1 MCSSDLSVSFRMAN
15 QLLAFYDLFRNFF
28 VSREN
33 DLDSFLAQIRK
44 EFYCGR
50 DAVGVGDGKVWTDQ
64 KTCAGGDG
72 WVCGVKASRWI
83 GRKKESHLLWT
94 RLLVLTSNAGFR
106 QGADRLLE

>member
-1 MCSSDLSVSFRMAN
+1 MVPPSEFD
-15 QLLAFYDLFRNFF
+15 
-28 VSREN
+28 
-33 DLDSFLAQIRK
+33 I
-44 EFYCGR
+44 EFYYNGAWSQIAKIGAVQIVV